1 VAAHE
6 LPVADFE
13 DLSAYVD
20 GELPAE
26 RAAQIEQFVARSPL
40 WRRAHSEMLS
50 LSAAMDGVP
59 APAAADSGLA
69 GRIIA
74 GVAAHELPVADYAD
88 LSAYVDGELP
98 AERAAQIEQ
107 LIAGN
112 PLWRRAHSEMLSLS
126 AAMDG
131 LPAPAAA
138 DSGLA
143 GRIIAAV
150 AGSRLSAAQ
159 HEELSAY
166 ADGELSAERSAEIE
180 QLIAEQPAWRLAY
193 ADMQAVDQA
202 LDNFAVPGGAEGLA
216 DRVLARV
223 SRESRRATVLRVLAW
238 AIPAAAAA
246 AVVLVVVAALSQG
259 GKVRPVGPVIAVV
272 PAVELEKSKAY
283 QSVPQA
289 ERPKLDE
296 VIIDH
301 LSFFRDYEVAEDFET
316 LQAIEKLEKQG
327 T

>member
-1 VAAHE
+1 MEQPDFEDLSAYLDGQLPPERQAEVERLCREDPAWRSAHRELLAVGEAMDGVAVPPAPAGLAERIIAGVAVRE

-26 RAAQIEQFVARSPL
+26 RAAQIEQLVARSPL

-59 APAAADSGLA
+59 APAASSGLA
-69 GRIIA
+69 
-74 GVAAHELPVADYAD
+74 E
-88 LSAYVDGELP
+88 
-98 AERAAQIEQ
+98 
-107 LIAGN
+107 
-112 PLWRRAHSEMLSLS
+112 
-126 AAMDG
+126 
-131 LPAPAAA
+131 
-138 DSGLA
+138 
-143 GRIIAAV
+143 RIIAAV
-150 AGSRLSAAQ
+150 AGSNLSAAQ
-159 HEELSAY
+159 NEELSAY

-180 QLIAEQPAWRLAY
+180 KLIAEQPAWRLAY
-193 ADMQAVDQA
+193 ADLLAVDRA
-202 LDNFAVPGGAEGLA
+202 LDNFTVPGGAEGLA

-223 SRESRRATVLRVLAW
+223 GRESRRALVLRVVAW
-238 AIPAAAAA
+238 AVPAAAAA
-246 AVVLVVVAALSQG
+246 AAVLVVVAALSQG
-259 GKVRPVGPVIAVV
+259 GKVRPIGPTVAGV
-272 PAVELEKSKAY
+272 PAVELQQSKAY
-283 QSVPQA
+283 QGVPQA